1 MVIVAVVAAS
11 VLGLVPHVLQI
22 LAPSHQALGTSAA
35 AVVAVEVVVPLVVV
49 AVV

>member
-1 MVIVAVVAAS
+1 MVIVAVVAVAAP

-22 LAPSHQALGTSAA
+22 LAPSHQALGTSAV
-35 AVVAVEVVVPLVVV
+35 AVVVVVTLVVV